1 MGVVSGRIA
10 RPAGV
15 SPTCVMTVVALL
27 CHGTAQP
34 ALPPVASQASAPEPA
49 PASVGAPTQ
58 SGASPAIN
66 WYLPPVRIGGI
77 VNYSVRSDSF
87 AGQQSTQ
94 SGLTT
99 TLNAST
105 NTYIWQPWFARVDGS
120 LGFTFANDRS
130 RGDEAERSGKNVV
143 VTGRG
148 QLSVLA
154 QSKFPFEAHFER
166 NDSRVSTDLAVGNDY
181 ASQRYGFTQRYY
193 RPQGDAMFGWD
204 RTTQNSANTGRD
216 LQDSLQL
223 RMTHRM
229 EHHNLQFNGDRST
242 NKHELTAER
251 AVQDNLSLQHSYT
264 PSPSISIDSLANISR
279 SDYRLQ
285 QGNNDS
291 RLLQLS
297 SNAFWRPEGQPM
309 TVTGG
314 VRMFTLQTD
323 SSGFIDTGNAVDNRL
338 LNANA
343 NLGVSY
349 EFNPFTRL
357 NASANV
363 NMTDSRGIKT
373 MNSNQTVVASYSPA
387 SIALGLFSY
396 GWSTSASG
404 SNTTGGDDSERQLTL
419 QFSHSLS
426 RSFTLAGGST
436 VSVDASQGVAASA
449 SSRSAPSDGEPESS
463 KQLTHSGSVSWSL
476 PEYGNSLVRLSA
488 SDSRALD
495 GNQAFFQLFN
505 LQASSNL
512 ATSGYSSWNGNLTI
526 QATRQGK
533 NSPLVANN
541 SSAEN
546 DDKGFQTSSS
556 GSISYQHQR
565 LFGYRR
571 LRFASDLRLNSD
583 ALLPLFG
590 SDEAQELAAWAN
602 SLDYSIGRTQ
612 LRLNLLIART
622 SSPKSSADS
631 LAGVENAK
639 KESKINKSI
648 MFTVSRTFGVF

>member
-10 RPAGV
+10 RPAGI

-27 CHGTAQP
+27 CHSTARP
-34 ALPPVASQASAPEPA
+34 ALPPVPPQASAPESA
-49 PASVGAPTQ
+49 PTSAGTPTQ
-58 SGASPAIN
+58 SGALSAIN
-66 WYLPPVRIGGI
+66 WSLPPVRIGGT
-77 VNYSVRSDSF
+77 VNYSVRHD
-87 AGQQSTQ
+87 GQSTQ
-94 SGLTT
+94 SGLST

-105 NTYIWQPWFARVDGS
+105 NTYIWQPWFARVEGN
-120 LGFTFANDRS
+120 LGFTVASDSS
-130 RGDEAERSGKNVV
+130 RGSEFESSGRNVAI
-143 VTGRG
+143 TGRG
-148 QLSVLA
+148 QVLVLA

-166 NDSRVSTDLAVGNDY
+166 NDSRASTDLAVGNDY
-181 ASQRYGFTQRYY
+181 ASQRYGFTQNYY
-193 RPQGDAMFGWD
+193 RPQGYAMFGWD
-204 RTTQNSANTGRD
+204 RTSQTSADTGRD
-216 LQDSLQL
+216 VQDSLQL

-229 EHHNLQFNGDRST
+229 EHHNLQFTGDRMT
-242 NKHELTAER
+242 NKRELTVER

-264 PSPSISIDSLANISR
+264 PIPSISVDSLANISR

-285 QGNNDS
+285 RGNNDS

-297 SNAFWRPEGQPM
+297 SNAFWRPEGQPL

-314 VRMFTLQTD
+314 VRMFTVETD
-323 SSGFIDTGNAVDNRL
+323 SSGFVDTGNAVDNRL

-357 NASANV
+357 NAGANV

-373 MNSNQTVVASYSPA
+373 MSSSQTVGATYSPA
-387 SIALGLFSY
+387 SIALGPFSY
-396 GWSTSASG
+396 NWSTSASG
-404 SNTTGGDDSERQLTL
+404 SNSTGGDESERQLTL
-419 QFSHSLS
+419 QFSHNLS

-463 KQLTHSGSVSWSL
+463 KQLNHSGSVSWSL

-495 GNQAFFQLFN
+495 GNQEFFQLFN

-541 SSAEN
+541 SSAKN
-546 DDKGFQTSSS
+546 DFKGFQTSSS